1 MMAAA
6 SVARPV
12 ARPASP
18 SRSSAQGQSRET
30 VVAQGFQA
38 DHAVLAMQ
46 LLGRWQRASA
56 GHLSLTT
63 SCACGYGAAI
73 NLADFDDLIL
83 DFLRNRFAADTA
95 LSCFIHSASTT
106 LNSGAPSLRALLR
119 AVATKSQDIPVE
131 ACSALLIAIDSSVTS
146 IEEQHP

>member
-1 MMAAA
+1 MAAA
-6 SVARPV
+6 TVARPI

-18 SRSSAQGQSRET
+18 SRSSAQGKSRET
-30 VVAQGFQA
+30 VVAQSFQA

-46 LLGRWQRASA
+46 LLGRWQRASV

-83 DFLRNRFAADTA
+83 DFLRNRFAADAA
-95 LSCFIHSASTT
+95 LTSFIQSSSTT
-106 LNSGAPSLRALLR
+106 PNSGTPSLRALLR
-119 AVATKSQDIPVE
+119 AVATKSQTIPVE
-131 ACSALLIAIDSSVTS
+131 ACTALLTAIDSSVTS

>member
-12 ARPASP
+12 AQPASP

-73 NLADFDDLIL
+73 NVADFDDLIL

-106 LNSGAPSLRALLR
+106 PTSGAPSLRALLR
-119 AVATKSQDIPVE
+119 AVATKSQALPAE
-131 ACSALLIAIDSSVTS
+131 ACTALLSAIDSSVTS

>member
-1 MMAAA
+1 MTAA

-18 SRSSAQGQSRET
+18 SRSTAQGKSCKT

-95 LSCFIHSASTT
+95 LSNFIQSASTT
-106 LNSGAPSLRALLR
+106 PNRGAPSLRALLR
-119 AVATKSQDIPVE
+119 TVATKSPTIPVE
-131 ACSALLIAIDSSVTS
+131 ACTALLSAIDSSVTS

>member
-1 MMAAA
+1 
-6 SVARPV
+6 
-12 ARPASP
+12 
-18 SRSSAQGQSRET
+18 
-30 VVAQGFQA
+30 
-38 DHAVLAMQ
+38 MQ

-83 DFLRNRFAADTA
+83 DFLHNRFAADAA
-95 LSCFIHSASTT
+95 LSSFIHSASTP
-106 LNSGAPSLRALLR
+106 NSGAPSLRALLR
-119 AVATKSQDIPVE
+119 AVATKSSAIPVE
-131 ACSALLIAIDSSVTS
+131 ACSALLTAIDSSVTS

>member
-1 MMAAA
+1 MTAAA
-6 SVARPV
+6 AVARPV
-12 ARPASP
+12 ARPALP

-30 VVAQGFQA
+30 VVAQRFST

-83 DFLRNRFAADTA
+83 DFLRNRFAADAA
-95 LSCFIHSASTT
+95 LSNFIPSSSTT
-106 LNSGAPSLRALLR
+106 PNRGTPSLRSLLR
-119 AVATKSQDIPVE
+119 AVATKSQALPAE
-131 ACSALLIAIDSSVTS
+131 ACTALLSAIDSSVTS